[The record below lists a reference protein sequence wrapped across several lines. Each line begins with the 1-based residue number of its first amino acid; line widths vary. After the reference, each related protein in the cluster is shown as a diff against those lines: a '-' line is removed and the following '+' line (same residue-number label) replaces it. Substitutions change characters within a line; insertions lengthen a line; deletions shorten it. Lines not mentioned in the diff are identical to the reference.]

1 MIYTFEDFSLDTDR
15 QELFRGKDRIA
26 VEPQVFDLLHYLV
39 RNRDRVV
46 SKDDLIAAVWNGRII
61 SESTLTSRITAVR
74 HAIADRAEDQRL
86 LRTIA
91 RKGLRFIGDVREEK
105 SPAAVATA
113 VHIPSENQADPERSL
128 ALPEGPSI
136 AVLPFNNL
144 SGDPEQEY
152 FADGIVEDIITA
164 LSRIKWFFVI
174 ARNSSFTYKGR
185 NVDVKRSP
193 ANLVYAMYSKAAC
206 AKSATGFVLPDN

>member
-15 QELFRGKDRIA
+15 QELLRGKNRIA

-46 SKDDLIAAVWNGRII
+46 SKDDLIAAVWKGRII

-91 RKGLRFIGDVREEK
+91 RKGLRFIGEVQEK
-105 SPAAVATA
+105 GPAAVVTA
-113 VHIPSENQADPERSL
+113 VQMPSEKQADPARSL
-128 ALPEGPSI
+128 ALPDGPSI

-144 SGDPEQEY
+144 SGDPR
-152 FADGIVEDIITA
+152 AGIFC
-164 LSRIKWFFVI
+164 RWH
-174 ARNSSFTYKGR
+174 R
-185 NVDVKRSP
+185 
-193 ANLVYAMYSKAAC
+193 
-206 AKSATGFVLPDN
+206 